1 MGHIKDR
8 RPGIFQLAL
17 SLLKTN
23 PKWSLARCMAEAKAK
38 WTNKQSKG
46 KP

>member
-1 MGHIKDR
+1 MSRIKDR
-8 RPGIFQLAL
+8 RPGLFQLAL

-23 PKWSLARCMAEAKAK
+23 PKWSLSRCIVEAKAK

-46 KP
+46 